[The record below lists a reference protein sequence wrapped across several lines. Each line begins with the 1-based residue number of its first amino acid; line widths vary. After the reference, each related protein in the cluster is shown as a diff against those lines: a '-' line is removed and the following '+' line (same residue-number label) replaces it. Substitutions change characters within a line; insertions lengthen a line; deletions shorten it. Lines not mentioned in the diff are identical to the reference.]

1 MYHLACKSLGQV
13 FGDVV
18 ATHAADADKRQ
29 VDLASLASFVNLPKM
44 SLHLLYSTE
53 EPMMTDV
60 EIAAQGLRVGHEYDS
75 VAADPPCLAVE
86 WLLEVQPAWLLSL
99 MAWLC

>member
-1 MYHLACKSLGQV
+1 LAEGQV

-29 VDLASLASFVNLPKM
+29 VDLACFASSVNLPKI

-53 EPMMTDV
+53 ASMLTDAEV
-60 EIAAQGLRVGHEYDS
+60 AAQGFQIGHEYDS

-86 WLLEVQPAWLLSL
+86 WLLGVQPAWLLSL
-99 MAWLC
+99 MAWLS